1 MPGELIPIVIVPAFF
16 LTVAWVI
23 HVVVEGIRRRQQ
35 TRIAAEFHN
44 KLLDRIGSTQEFGE
58 FLNTSGGTK
67 FINSLTVER
76 ESSPHVRILRA
87 LQSSFV
93 LLALGIGLFM
103 FGWWNPTLSYEGMN
117 TVNLFATIATS
128 LGVGLLL
135 SVAASFLMS
144 KRLGLING
152 ESHRRDVTASRSA

>member
-1 MPGELIPIVIVPAFF
+1 
-16 LTVAWVI
+16 
-23 HVVVEGIRRRQQ
+23 
-35 TRIAAEFHN
+35 
-44 KLLDRIGSTQEFGE
+44 
-58 FLNTSGGTK
+58 
-67 FINSLTVER
+67 
-76 ESSPHVRILRA
+76 
-87 LQSSFV
+87 
-93 LLALGIGLFM
+93 
-103 FGWWNPTLSYEGMN
+103 MN